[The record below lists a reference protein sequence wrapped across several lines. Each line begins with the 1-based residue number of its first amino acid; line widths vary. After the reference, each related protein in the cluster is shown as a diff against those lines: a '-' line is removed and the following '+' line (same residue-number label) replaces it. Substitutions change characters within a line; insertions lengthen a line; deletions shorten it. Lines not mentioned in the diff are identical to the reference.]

1 MGPVYVGRPAG
12 AWAHKPRFDDIKD
25 LEKRVVDRGNGKGRI
40 AEAGKSSAVWGVS
53 ALRRVQRPE
62 RQQKRA
68 ERAQPWILQK
78 ERMSSCNWEVSG
90 GF

>member
-40 AEAGKSSAVWGVS
+40 AEAGKSSAVWRGQRAAVS
-53 ALRRVQRPE
+53 AETRKAAGEGGACTTLGP
-62 RQQKRA
+62 A
-68 ERAQPWILQK
+68 EGANEQL
-78 ERMSSCNWEVSG
+78 
-90 GF
+90 

>member
-53 ALRRVQRPE
+53 ALR
-62 RQQKRA
+62 
-68 ERAQPWILQK
+68 
-78 ERMSSCNWEVSG
+78 
-90 GF
+90 

>member
-53 ALRRVQRPE
+53 ALRRAQRP
-62 RQQKRA
+62 RKAA
-68 ERAQPWILQK
+68 E
-78 ERMSSCNWEVSG
+78 EG
-90 GF
+90 GACTALDPAEGANEQL

>member
-40 AEAGKSSAVWGVS
+40 AEAGKSSAVWRGQRAAVS
-53 ALRRVQRPE
+53 AETPKGSRRGRSVHS
-62 RQQKRA
+62 
-68 ERAQPWILQK
+68 LG
-78 ERMSSCNWEVSG
+78 SCGRGE
-90 GF
+90 